1 VVCVGWLWLLCP
13 PLTRSASLLVRLR
26 ECVDRVIV
34 CDDGSVDLTG
44 EIAEAMGATVVRH
57 DRNMGYGAA
66 LRSLF
71 RAAVEMGAD
80 VAVTIDSDGQHDPA
94 ELTRLVDMLR
104 ENELDI
110 VIGSR
115 FLEGDSGVPGWR
127 KAGIGIINALSV
139 NGSGITDSQS
149 GFRAYG
155 RRALEMLNITE
166 DGMGASTEILLRAGE
181 AGRRIGEAYAP

>member
-1 VVCVGWLWLLCP
+1 M
-13 PLTRSASLLVRLR
+13 LR
-26 ECVDRVIV
+26 EVDRVIV

-44 EIAEAMGATVVRH
+44 DIAEAMGAVVVRH
-57 DRNMGYGAA
+57 ERNMGYGAA

-71 RAAVEMGAD
+71 RAAVEMDAD
-80 VAVTIDSDGQHDPA
+80 VAVTIDSDDQHDPA

-104 ENELDI
+104 MNELDI

-115 FLEGDSGVPGWR
+115 FLEGESGVPGWR
-127 KAGIGIINALSV
+127 RAGIGVINALTV
-139 NGSGITDSQS
+139 NGGGVTDSQS

>member
-1 VVCVGWLWLLCP
+1 LVVALVPAFNEERLV
-13 PLTRSASLLVRLR
+13 ASVLVRLR

-139 NGSGITDSQS
+139 NGSGVTDSQS